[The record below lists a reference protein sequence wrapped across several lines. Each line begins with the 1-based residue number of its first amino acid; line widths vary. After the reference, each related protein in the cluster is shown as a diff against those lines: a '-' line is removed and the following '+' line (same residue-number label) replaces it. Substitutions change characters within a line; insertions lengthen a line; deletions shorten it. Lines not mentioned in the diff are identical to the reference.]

1 MTPGP
6 MVEAATQDLI
16 YWPLEAA
23 GLALMIAPTG
33 YAIYFIGVGVMMM
46 LDIPFIGAK
55 LANYQQAEDTGQ
67 SMAGVNVFG
76 PISYSFPTSNW
87 KS

>member
-23 GLALMIAPTG
+23 GLALMIAPMRALKFSASFSGPKETLPMG
-33 YAIYFIGVGVMMM
+33 QWMM
-46 LDIPFIGAK
+46 LV
-55 LANYQQAEDTGQ
+55 L
-67 SMAGVNVFG
+67 SRR
-76 PISYSFPTSNW
+76 YSILPALDY
-87 KS
+87 